1 MSRRHFFRS
10 RPAAPSSQIEPMRFL
25 RHLRGLLREMFQFAR
40 ENKAWWIIPVVIVL
54 LLAGLIIVGVTAV
67 SPFVYSL
74 F

>member
-1 MSRRHFFRS
+1 
-10 RPAAPSSQIEPMRFL
+10 
-25 RHLRGLLREMFQFAR
+25 MFQFAR